1 MASLT
6 RRITVISSIINE
18 ILNEQINKEFYSG
31 YLYLS
36 MSAHLKELG
45 LNGFSSWTKIQAK
58 EEVEH
63 GLKIFDYLI
72 NCNSF
77 VTLKQIKTPDF
88 EFRGV
93 TSIFERI
100 YEHEKSIT
108 SSIMSVAK
116 KAEEECD
123 RTTLNFVDWFIE
135 EQIEEEDAVQN
146 IIKRL
151 ELFGDNKVALYLMDK
166 ELGERK

>member
-1 MASLT
+1 M
-6 RRITVISSIINE
+6 ISEAINE

-45 LNGFSSWTKIQAK
+45 LNGFAKWTRLQAK

-77 VTLKQIKTPDF
+77 VTLKQIKTPEF
-88 EFRGV
+88 EFNGIL
-93 TSIFERI
+93 SIFNRV
-100 YEHEKSIT
+100 YEHEKCIT
-108 SSIMSVAK
+108 ESVMKVAQR
-116 KAEEECD
+116 AEEECD
-123 RTTLNFVDWFIE
+123 RMTLNFIDWFVA
-135 EQIEEEDAVQN
+135 EQVEEELAIKN

-151 ELFGDNKVALYLMDK
+151 ELFGDDKVALYILDK
-166 ELGERK
+166 ELGERAE

>member
-1 MASLT
+1 M
-6 RRITVISSIINE
+6 RISDSINE

-45 LNGFSSWTKIQAK
+45 LFVIASWMRHQAR

-77 VTLKQIKTPDF
+77 VTLKQIRTPEF
-88 EFRGV
+88 EYNGIL
-93 TSIFERI
+93 SIFNRV
-100 YEHEKSIT
+100 YEHEKCIT
-108 SSIMSVAK
+108 ESVMKVAE
-116 KAEEECD
+116 KADEECD
-123 RTTLNFVDWFIE
+123 RTTLNFIDWFIE
-135 EQIEEEDAVQN
+135 EQIEEEENIKN
-146 IIKRL
+146 IIKRI
-151 ELFGDNKVALYLMDK
+151 ELFGDDKVSLYLLDK
-166 ELGERK
+166 ELGERAE

>member
-1 MASLT
+1 M
-6 RRITVISSIINE
+6 ISEKINN

-36 MSAHLKELG
+36 ISAYLKGLG
-45 LNGFSSWTKIQAK
+45 LKGFASWLRIQAK

-63 GLKIFDYLI
+63 GLRIFDYII

-77 VTLKQIKTPDF
+77 VTLKQIHMPDF
-88 EFRGV
+88 EFNGV
-93 TSIFERI
+93 LPVIRKI

-108 SSIMSVAK
+108 SSIMTVAK
-116 KAEEECD
+116 LAEDECD

-135 EQIEEEDAVQN
+135 EQVQEEENIKD

-151 ELFGDNKVALYLMDK
+151 ELFGEDKVALLLIDR
-166 ELGERK
+166 ELGERKE

>member
-1 MASLT
+1 M
-6 RRITVISSIINE
+6 ISNTINE

-45 LNGFSSWTKIQAK
+45 LNGFASWTKIQAK

-77 VTLKQIKTPDF
+77 VTLKQIRTPEF
-88 EFRGV
+88 EFQGIL
-93 TSIFERI
+93 SIFNHI
-100 YEHEKSIT
+100 YEHEQCIT
-108 SSIMSVAK
+108 RAVMTIAQ
-116 KAEEECD
+116 KAEEEND
-123 RTTLNFVDWFIE
+123 RTTLNFMDWFIF
-135 EQIEEEDAVQN
+135 EQNEEEEAVKN

-151 ELFGDNKVALYLMDK
+151 ELFGEDKVALYLMDK
-166 ELGERK
+166 ELGERAE

>member
-1 MASLT
+1 M
-6 RRITVISSIINE
+6 ISDAINE

-45 LNGFSSWTKIQAK
+45 LFGFASWMRIQAK

-77 VTLKQIKTPDF
+77 VTLKQIKTPEF
-88 EFRGV
+88 EFNGV
-93 TSIFERI
+93 LSILNI
-100 YEHEKSIT
+100 VYEHEKCIT
-108 SSIMSVAK
+108 SSIMEVAK
-116 KAEEECD
+116 IAEEECD
-123 RTTLNFVDWFIE
+123 RTTLNFIDWFIA
-135 EQIEEEDAVQN
+135 EQIEEENNVKE

-151 ELFGDNKVALYLMDK
+151 ELFGEDKVALYLMDK
-166 ELGERK
+166 ELGERAG